1 MEIYVYSVRYFNNY
15 ENTWISTSGIVS
27 GNNISDA
34 VERLENFFDN
44 IEEVRIF
51 VVEGSNSGI
60 LCFTD
65 INNIVNSKNLICE

>member
-1 MEIYVYSVRYFNNY
+1 MEVYVYSVRYFNSY

-51 VVEGSNSGI
+51 IVEGSDSGI

-65 INNIVNSKNLICE
+65 INNVVNNKNLICE

>member
-15 ENTWISTSGIVS
+15 ENAWFSTSGIVS

-51 VVEGSNSGI
+51 VVEGSGSGI

-65 INNIVNSKNLICE
+65 INDIVNSKNLICE

>member
-15 ENTWISTSGIVS
+15 ENTWISTSGVVS

-44 IEEVRIF
+44 IEEIRIF
-51 VVEGSNSGI
+51 VVEGSDSGI
-60 LCFTD
+60 LYFTD
-65 INNIVNSKNLICE
+65 INDIANNKNLICE